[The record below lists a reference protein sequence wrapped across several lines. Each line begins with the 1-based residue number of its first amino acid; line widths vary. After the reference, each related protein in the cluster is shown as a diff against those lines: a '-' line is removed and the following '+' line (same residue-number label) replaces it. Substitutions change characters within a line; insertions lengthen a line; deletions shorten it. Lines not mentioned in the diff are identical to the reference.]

1 MILVAGGT
9 GFVGGGIVR
18 ELARRGKQFAVL
30 TRDAARSAERF
41 PGLAVEYREGD
52 VRDPSSLEAA
62 IAGVSTPSRRS
73 TPAAPRTSSSP
84 RRPPAR
90 SSTST

>member
-62 IAGVSTPSRRS
+62 IAGVR
-73 TPAAPRTSSSP
+73 PAAPRTSSSP